1 MASISIIYASTSG
14 HTEYVM
20 QILGDALREAGQ
32 EVTTTRCEKAMA
44 ADLTKGDLTI
54 LACGTWNAD
63 GVEGQL
69 NPHMRA
75 FFDRVK
81 EADVSRTTL
90 AIVGLGDARYRYTG
104 RCIEHLQKFRMA
116 KKAAQLLPPLL
127 IVNEPYG
134 QEERVRGWA
143 QKVIAAL
150 SAKK

>member
-14 HTEYVM
+14 HTEYVT
-20 QILGDALREAGQ
+20 QILSDALKEAGHAAT
-32 EVTTTRCEKAMA
+32 VTRCEKATA
-44 ADLTKGDLTI
+44 EDLAKGDLVI

-63 GVEGQL
+63 GAEGQL
-69 NPHMRA
+69 NPYMKMFLDRA
-75 FFDRVK
+75 KDIDLSAK
-81 EADVSRTTL
+81 TL
-90 AIVGLGDARYRYTG
+90 AIVGLGDERYRYTG

-127 IVNEPYG
+127 IVNDPYG

-143 QKVIAAL
+143 KKVSEAL